1 MKKKKV
7 IVPMMIID
15 DSQYKDEP
23 VNRNPNSTLIKMTP
37 EIQKEKDRIEK
48 VQILRGCNKIA
59 PNIVSYFNTLYN
71 KLKW

>member
-23 VNRNPNSTLIKMTP
+23 INRNPNFTLIKMTP

-48 VQILRGCNKIA
+48 K
-59 PNIVSYFNTLYN
+59 YKF
-71 KLKW
+71 

>member
-1 MKKKKV
+1 MKKKKE

-23 VNRNPNSTLIKMTP
+23 VNRNPNSTVIKMTP

-48 VQILRGCNKIA
+48 KYKFW
-59 PNIVSYFNTLYN
+59 YFLWWT
-71 KLKW
+71 

>member
-1 MKKKKV
+1 MKKKKNK
-7 IVPMMIID
+7 VPMMIID

-48 VQILRGCNKIA
+48 K
-59 PNIVSYFNTLYN
+59 YKF
-71 KLKW
+71 

>member
-23 VNRNPNSTLIKMTP
+23 VNRNPNSTLIKMT
-37 EIQKEKDRIEK
+37 QKFKKKKIE
-48 VQILRGCNKIA
+48 
-59 PNIVSYFNTLYN
+59 
-71 KLKW
+71 